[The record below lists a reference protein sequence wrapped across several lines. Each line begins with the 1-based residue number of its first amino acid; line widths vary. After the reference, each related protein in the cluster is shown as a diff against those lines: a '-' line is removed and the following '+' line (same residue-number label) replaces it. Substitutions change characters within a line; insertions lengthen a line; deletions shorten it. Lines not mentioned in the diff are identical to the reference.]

1 MKPSEALNLHRDAI
15 RQLAVRY
22 RARRVRVFGSAGRGD
37 DREDS
42 DIDLLVDFDD
52 DATLFDVF
60 ALQDDLEG
68 LLHHRVEIA
77 TPGGL
82 HPMIRERVLQ
92 EAKAL

>member
-1 MKPSEALNLHRDAI
+1 MKPSETLHLHRDAV
-15 RQLAVRY
+15 RQIAAKH

-37 DREDS
+37 DSDDS

-52 DATLFDVF
+52 DATLFDAF

-82 HPMIRERVLQ
+82 HPLIRERVLQ
-92 EAKAL
+92 EARAL